1 MRNETTICDV
11 CGRAKVETND
21 WLIAVSAPDAPRS
34 IAFGP
39 ARLRS
44 EISELETTTEDI
56 CGADC
61 AHKRL
66 SRALNTQPE
75 AELKEASCSQL

>member
-1 MRNETTICDV
+1 MRNETTVCDV
-11 CGRAKVETND
+11 CTRAKVETND
-21 WLIAVSAPDAPRS
+21 WLIAITSADSPGAV
-34 IAFGP
+34 AFAP
-39 ARLRS
+39 AR
-44 EISELETTTEDI
+44 IPFDPPDDVVVEDI

-75 AELKEASCSQL
+75 MKEAS